1 MLTLLLKCARLH
13 MLMAWFSTLGGAHSQ
28 LGDSLYEHV
37 STPPPPPPPTRL
49 LILTSLSPLLQYTGN
64 TSRGF
69 IIKAIRISY

>member
-37 STPPPPPPPTRL
+37 STPPPPPPPHPAINSHL
-49 LILTSLSPLLQYTGN
+49 PLSIVAIYRQHKQ
-64 TSRGF
+64 GF
-69 IIKAIRISY
+69 YH